1 MTLPEPTHFGSPAD
15 FRAWLKA
22 HHRTATALL
31 VRLWKT
37 HAAEH
42 GLTYIQ
48 ALDEALCFGW
58 IDGVRR
64 RIDADSFSIRF
75 SPRKAR
81 SIWSRVNVAHV
92 ERLTRAGRMTRPGL
106 AAFAAR
112 TANRTGIYSF
122 EQAPRKLAPEYLAL
136 FRANTVAWTYFQA
149 RPPWYQRTSSFWVMS
164 AKREETRARR
174 LAILIACSAQ
184 RTAIHELARKPKG
197 SS

>member
-1 MTLPEPTHFGSPAD
+1 MTLPEPTHFGSQAA
-15 FRAWLKA
+15 FRAWLKQ
-22 HHRTATALL
+22 HHRTATELL
-31 VRLWKT
+31 VKLWKT

-42 GLTYIQ
+42 GLTYAQ

-92 ERLTRAGRMTRPGL
+92 ERLTRAGRMTRRGL

-112 TANRTGIYSF
+112 TAKRTGIYSF

-136 FRANTVAWTYFQA
+136 FRANRTAWTYFQA
-149 RPPWYQRTSSFWVMS
+149 RPPWYQRTSSFWVMN

-174 LAILIACSAQ
+174 LAILIACSEQ
-184 RTAIHELARKPKG
+184 RTAIHELARKPKE
-197 SS
+197 ST